1 MFYQNDFLSLPARFQ
16 PRFNAQKSFR
26 GIKRLQM
33 KPKGILQPSKV
44 TLNGSKEEPNF
55 VEQWFVEFCN
65 NTSVHGMKYMGQ
77 KNFHWSEK

>member
-1 MFYQNDFLSLPARFQ
+1 MLYQSDFRSLPARFQ
-16 PRFNAQKSFR
+16 PRFNVQKSLR
-26 GIKRLQM
+26 GLKM
-33 KPKGILQPSKV
+33 KPKEVTALKSIKKVSK
-44 TLNGSKEEPNF
+44 NEPHF